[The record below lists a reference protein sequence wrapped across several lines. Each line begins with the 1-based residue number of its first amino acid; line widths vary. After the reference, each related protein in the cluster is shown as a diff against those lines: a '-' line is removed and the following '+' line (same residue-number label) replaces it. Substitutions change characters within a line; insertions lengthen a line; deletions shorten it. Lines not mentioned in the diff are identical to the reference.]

1 MLTFYDKTR
10 NILNF
15 TSEKSFITGPILDQ
29 HNLLIKKELSDSEY
43 ANFYEKLDFQSSDK
57 KLFIVLANSYYHAVV
72 DTLLQI
78 LEQHQ
83 KDKEIIFIIS
93 VDKEDTESRLGVF
106 YNFFIKTLVENKI
119 KHEIVYITN
128 RTVLIIDNFYQI
140 VSANPTSKGLG
151 LVLDVIEKYRKN
163 KDIEPYRKVFIA
175 KRSDPSRNNRLIYV
189 DENDKKNFDFTD
201 DERLDD
207 YEILSKYL
215 SSIGF
220 ETIYAEDFDS
230 FEKQIEYFDT
240 VKILVSPTSAGLIN
254 LLLMRP
260 NQIVVELEVP
270 LVASGKQ
277 TLHSLYQGV
286 AFGSGHLYMLIPTM
300 RKSKEIIDR
309 ISSNKKLLE
318 MLSE

>member
-10 NILNF
+10 NILDF
-15 TSEKSFITGPILDQ
+15 TSEKTFITGMWD
-29 HNLLIKKELSDSEY
+29 NLLIRNELSESED
-43 ANFYEKLDFQSSDK
+43 AHFYEKLDFQSSDK
-57 KLFIVLANSYYHAVV
+57 KLFITLACSYYHAVV

-83 KDKEIIFIIS
+83 KDKELIFIIN
-93 VDKEDTESRLGVF
+93 VDKKDTESRLTSF
-106 YNFFIKTLVENKI
+106 YDFFMKTLFENKI

-140 VSANPTSKGLG
+140 DSMNPSSKGLG
-151 LVLDVIEKYRKN
+151 LVQDVIKKYRKN

-175 KRSDPSRNNRLIYV
+175 KRNNPARNDRLMNV
-189 DENDKKNFDFTD
+189 PDEDKKNFDFTD

-207 YEILSKYL
+207 YDTLSKYL

-220 ETIYAEDFDS
+220 ETIFAEDFDS

-260 NQIVVELEVP
+260 NQIIVELEVP
-270 LVASGKQ
+270 LIANSKQ
-277 TLHSLYQGV
+277 TLHSLYQGI
-286 AFGSGHLYMLIPTM
+286 AFVMGHLYILIPSM
-300 RKSKEIIDR
+300 RNSKEIINR